1 MKTFKNLLIP
11 ILAIFCSLFLLAG
24 CTDKKPAN
32 KGTINL
38 AYGNWSEGVAV
49 TLLLEELFPKMGYE
63 LQTTLADPAPIF
75 AAVAEGKQDIM
86 IETWLPVFHKT
97 FFDTYGDKL
106 EIIGTWFD
114 AAIMGFA
121 VPTYVTIDSL
131 EDLNDAVEKF
141 DGKIFGIDSGSS
153 TMNTAKKAVEAYN
166 LNYDL
171 IESSEPAMLAAL
183 EDAVQ
188 RKKWAI
194 IVGWEPHTMFS
205 HFDIKFLKDPKNAWG
220 ADQAE
225 KIQVAARKG
234 FSKEYPELAE
244 FFSKMKFN
252 SSEIASLMDV
262 ANNSTPNTQKPM
274 IRQWIKENQA
284 LVDSWFVE

>member
-1 MKTFKNLLIP
+1 MKTSKRLLLP
-11 ILAIFCSLFLLAG
+11 IVSACCALFLLSG
-24 CTDKKPAN
+24 CADKNSADKN
-32 KGTINL
+32 TIRL
-38 AYGNWSEGVAV
+38 ATGNWPEGIAV
-49 TLLLEELFPKMGYE
+49 SQLLEALIGDMGYTVK
-63 LQTTLADPAPIF
+63 TTLADPAPIF
-75 AAVAEGKQDIM
+75 TAVANGQQDVM
-86 IETWLPVFHKT
+86 IETWLPLFHQSY
-97 FFDTYGDKL
+97 FDQYGAKL
-106 EIIGTWFD
+106 EVIGTWFD

-225 KIQVAARKG
+225 KIQVTARKG